1 MQSDKNLSG
10 LNVQSATI
18 EGLTPEECQ
27 RCDDAFK
34 AFDKDGS
41 GFIDAQE
48 LRIVLEMMGQS
59 TTDEEIYHMIAEASP
74 ENKGQIS
81 SEQFKQVI
89 AEQKRFQG
97 VSNEEDTLD
106 AFVALGG
113 QSDKEGAV
121 DAKKLIQIIK
131 DDFEM
136 TIDIEKLIQDIDED
150 GSGLIEYDEFMS
162 LLSASD

>member
-48 LRIVLEMMGQS
+48 LRIVLEMMG
-59 TTDEEIYHMIAEASP
+59 
-74 ENKGQIS
+74 
-81 SEQFKQVI
+81 
-89 AEQKRFQG
+89 
-97 VSNEEDTLD
+97 
-106 AFVALGG
+106 
-113 QSDKEGAV
+113 
-121 DAKKLIQIIK
+121 
-131 DDFEM
+131 
-136 TIDIEKLIQDIDED
+136 
-150 GSGLIEYDEFMS
+150 
-162 LLSASD
+162 